1 MVFSSLNFIYLFL
14 PICLG
19 LYFLMRGMKAKNIL
33 LLIMSLLFYAWGE
46 PVWVILLIFSAVVD
60 YTNGLII
67 EKHRNQWQ
75 AKAALVASLI
85 INLSMLGVFKYS
97 GFFVE
102 NINAVLGTG
111 IPVPTFN
118 LPIGI
123 SFYTFQTISYTVD
136 VYRDEVK
143 VQHSFANFLLFV
155 SLFPQLIAGP
165 ILRYADIDEQIDN
178 RRTTLQGFSA
188 GITRFM
194 AGLGKKVLLA
204 NLAGEITTNLIGSDL
219 AGLSVVGAWTGI
231 FFYAM
236 QIYFDF
242 SGYSDMAIGLGKM
255 FGFTYVEN
263 FNFPYIS
270 KSITEFWRRWHITLS
285 SFFRDYLY
293 IPLGGNRSHFV
304 RNMFIVWLLTGFWHG
319 ASWNFI
325 LWGLYY
331 FVFLMLEKLFFH
343 KVLDRLPSIFGHIY
357 SILIMLVGWVF
368 FYFDDMSRLGH
379 MLKLMFGISGQPFIL
394 STDTLLLRNNILLII
409 LLVIACI
416 PVSVLVKKLLA
427 YVAQRGKVANTAVGL
442 VTVVYNVAMLFI
454 CTAAL
459 VGSSYN
465 PFLYFRF

>member
-1 MVFSSLNFIYLFL
+1 MVFSSLNFIYIFL

-19 LYFLMRGMKAKNIL
+19 LYFLMRGMKAKNII

-46 PVWVILLIFSAVVD
+46 PVWVILLIFSTVVD

-75 AKAALVASLI
+75 AKAALVASLV

-102 NINAVLGTG
+102 NINALLGTG
-111 IPVPTFN
+111 IPVPSFN

-136 VYRDEVK
+136 VYRDKVK

-188 GITRFM
+188 GITRFA

-219 AGLSVVGAWTGI
+219 SGLSVVGAWTGI

-285 SFFRDYLY
+285 S
-293 IPLGGNRSHFV
+293 
-304 RNMFIVWLLTGFWHG
+304 WHG

-331 FVFLMLEKLFFH
+331 FIFLMFEKLFFH
-343 KVLDRLPSIFGHIY
+343 KVLDRLPSIFSHIY
-357 SILIMLVGWVF
+357 SIFIILVGWVF

-379 MLKLMFGISGQPFIL
+379 MLKLMFGLSGQPFVL
-394 STDTLLLRNNILLII
+394 STDTLLLKNNLLLIVV
-409 LLVIACI
+409 LVIACT

-427 YVAQRGKVANTAVGL
+427 HAAQKGKAANTAVGL
-442 VTVVYNVAMLFI
+442 VTVAYNVVMLFI